1 MEYIYGAIFAWIFI
15 SFCFFILEA
24 VGIID
29 CFMESKALW
38 ILFAPMIFLVIF
50 ICPIS
55 IYKETKLK
63 ISRQKFSELEK
74 CNFIYKKIGKSIY
87 LCRLYGSK
95 KTSSYFISFYY
106 SVLYKDKMIN
116 HRTWR

>member
-15 SFCFFILEA
+15 SFSFFILES

-74 CNFIYKKIGKSIY
+74 CNFIYKKISKNVY
-87 LCRLYGSK
+87 LCRLYGNK
-95 KTSSYFISFYY
+95 KHHPILYHFIIPFYI
-106 SVLYKDKMIN
+106 KIK
-116 HRTWR
+116 

>member
-15 SFCFFILEA
+15 SFCFFILES

-29 CFMESKALW
+29 CFMERKALW

-63 ISRQKFSELEK
+63 ISREKFSELEK
-74 CNFIYKKIGKSIY
+74 CNFIYKKIGKNVY
-87 LCRLYGSK
+87 LCRFYGSK
-95 KTSSYFISFYY
+95 KHHPILYHFIIPVYI
-106 SVLYKDKMIN
+106 KIK
-116 HRTWR
+116 

>member
-15 SFCFFILEA
+15 SFCFFILEL

-50 ICPIS
+50 IYPIS

-63 ISRQKFSELEK
+63 ISRQSLVNWKNAILYTK
-74 CNFIYKKIGKSIY
+74 
-87 LCRLYGSK
+87 RLVKVYIFADCMEA
-95 KTSSYFISFYY
+95 KTSSYLYHFIIPFYI
-106 SVLYKDKMIN
+106 KIK
-116 HRTWR
+116 